1 MITTQEWR
9 ACTFPAMSLPGL
21 GFRVTLASWS
31 WKAFPLPLSQI
42 FLVPSLLLAV
52 LAICLTVLIMSETKP
67 RCLQPLKGMYKAKT
81 TFSPRGIRRNKDIQ
95 YHWMRVWSFYVF
107 IIQTP
112 NRLEHSSVHLR
123 WLTSH
128 AGWGLSMGLQ
138 HPLFILICCHF
149 YWYRGASTKGSYF
162 KWLLLLVTVH
172 CCSYRRCVYGFLYIN
187 NEQMKI

>member
-1 MITTQEWR
+1 MITTQEWW

-67 RCLQPLKGMYKAKT
+67 RCLQPLKGMHKAKT
-81 TFSPRGIRRNKDIQ
+81 TFSPRGIRRNKDIRC
-95 YHWMRVWSFYVF
+95 HWMRVWSFNVF

-128 AGWGLSMGLQ
+128 GGGVWAWVCSIHSLSWSVVT
-138 HPLFILICCHF
+138 FTDN
-149 YWYRGASTKGSYF
+149 RGASTKGSYF

-172 CCSYRRCVYGFLYIN
+172 CCSYRRCVYGFLHIN
-187 NEQMKI
+187 SEQMKI